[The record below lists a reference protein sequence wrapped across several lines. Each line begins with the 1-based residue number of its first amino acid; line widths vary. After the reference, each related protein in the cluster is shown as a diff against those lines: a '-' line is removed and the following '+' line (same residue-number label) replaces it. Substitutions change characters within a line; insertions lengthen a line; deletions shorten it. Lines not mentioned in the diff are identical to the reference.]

1 MPRGNFASATGAML
15 SQWIIRTIG
24 TKTHQ
29 TDGSVVLS
37 RWYVPLL
44 PFTALIQA
52 GFLLASKLTH
62 DDTVCHGYSLIAV
75 KPGEAD

>member
-1 MPRGNFASATGAML
+1 METIEPRGNFASACGAML
-15 SQWIIRTIG
+15 SQWIIRTVG

-37 RWYVPLL
+37 RWRSVPLL

-52 GFLLASKLTH
+52 AFLLASKL
-62 DDTVCHGYSLIAV
+62 CLC
-75 KPGEAD
+75 